1 MFCEA
6 VKVDD
11 SLSDAD
17 LKKNAR
23 NTISLLTVL
32 FEDPSEAQNWY
43 DDISG
48 NLCGSDGQTANMSSL
63 FNNTN
68 ESDDLDK
75 FQVGQDIFDKLPG
88 WKQEVAKLLKSWC
101 LFTDRNCSE
110 IYLL

>member
-1 MFCEA
+1 MTQERKLSFCYANDTDFKVLPGCVVQQNRAGEFLFCEA

-17 LKKNAR
+17 LKKNVR
-23 NTISLLTVL
+23 NTISLLAVL

-43 DDISG
+43 DDISKK
-48 NLCGSDGQTANMSSL
+48 LCGSDGQIANMSSL

-75 FQVGQDIFDKLPG
+75 F
-88 WKQEVAKLLKSWC
+88 
-101 LFTDRNCSE
+101 
-110 IYLL
+110 

>member
-43 DDISG
+43 DHISE
-48 NLCGSDGQTANMSSL
+48 NLCDSVGQIANMSSL

-68 ESDDLDK
+68 ESDDLEE
-75 FQVGQDIFDKLPG
+75 FRVGQDSFDELPG
-88 WKQEVAKLLKSWC
+88 WKQDVAKLLKS
-101 LFTDRNCSE
+101 
-110 IYLL
+110 

>member
-11 SLSDAD
+11 LLSDDD

-43 DDISG
+43 DDISKK
-48 NLCGSDGQTANMSSL
+48 LCGKDGQIIDMSSL

-75 FQVGQDIFDKLPG
+75 FRVGQDISDKLPG
-88 WKQEVAKLLKSWC
+88 WKQEVAK
-101 LFTDRNCSE
+101 
-110 IYLL
+110 